1 MNYKKL
7 FLIILVTFLIAT
19 VPSMFISSNIDY
31 LNKPFAIP
39 NIIFPIVWT
48 ILYLL
53 MSIAYY
59 LVSDHQKTLPI
70 YLSQLIFN
78 SLWTIIF
85 FGLKLRL
92 LAFIWLILLLLQ
104 VIYMTSM
111 YFKIFCLVEL
121 ESNNN
126 SSYVYPVYNHIF
138 LSGSSFLNSL
148 MN

>member
-111 YFKIFCLVEL
+111 YFKINKTTLYL
-121 ESNNN
+121 LLP
-126 SSYVYPVYNHIF
+126 YIIWLIF
-138 LSGSSFLNSL
+138 AGYLNLSIYLLNV
-148 MN
+148 